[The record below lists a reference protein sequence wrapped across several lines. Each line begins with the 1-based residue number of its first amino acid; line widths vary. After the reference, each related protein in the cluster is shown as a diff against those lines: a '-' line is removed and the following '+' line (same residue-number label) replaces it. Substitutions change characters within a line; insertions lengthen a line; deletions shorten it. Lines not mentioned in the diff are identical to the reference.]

1 MICNLDDESEMWKG
15 GRPTNELSERIN
27 EVHKLLKNLL
37 DVIPMIPVLLRKQ
50 LQVKFPY
57 HTRPSYKIVGY
68 LHNLLL
74 ILEYFPNF
82 TNDIMELIF
91 EK

>member
-1 MICNLDDESEMWKG
+1 MWNG
-15 GRPTNELSERIN
+15 GRPTNELSARIN
-27 EVHKLLKNLL
+27 EVHILLKNLL
-37 DVIPMIPVLLRKQ
+37 DVIPMIPVHLRKQ

-57 HTRPSYKIVGY
+57 HKKPSYKIVGY
-68 LHNLLL
+68 IHNLLL

-91 EK
+91 EKYKPTH